1 MSTQRGTI
9 RPSAYGDANGGGAP
23 AVLRGDV
30 LNRLYPTELAM
41 QRLRTEQA
49 SGGRSTRD
57 ALANTIP
64 QRGGRP

>member
-49 SGGRSTRD
+49 SGGRITLD
-57 ALANTIP
+57 GQGNIIP
-64 QRGGRP
+64 PRGGRA